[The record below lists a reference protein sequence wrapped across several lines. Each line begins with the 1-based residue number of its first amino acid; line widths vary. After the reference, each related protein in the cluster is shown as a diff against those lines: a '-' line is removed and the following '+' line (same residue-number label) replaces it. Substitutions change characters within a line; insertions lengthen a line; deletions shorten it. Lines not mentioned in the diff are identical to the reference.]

1 MEIYADIEIYVT
13 ADCPQV
19 ILQLVSFCL
28 SDISEELGER
38 AVDLSDA
45 EEEIPEDIPVEGD
58 ADLTPDVEYADDFEE
73 YASDE
78 VNFEVVNKLSSCY

>member
-1 MEIYADIEIYVT
+1 MCRCKLPKGYPSVGFV
-13 ADCPQV
+13 C
-19 ILQLVSFCL
+19 FK
-28 SDISEELGER
+28 DISEEIGER

-78 VNFEVVNKLSSCY
+78 VNF